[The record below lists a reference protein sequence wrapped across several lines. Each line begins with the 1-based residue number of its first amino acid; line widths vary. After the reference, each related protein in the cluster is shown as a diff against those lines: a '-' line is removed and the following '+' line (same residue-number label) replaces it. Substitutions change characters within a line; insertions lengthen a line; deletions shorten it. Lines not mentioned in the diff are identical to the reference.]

1 MGKNTAKPRPSGR
14 QASSPAPKRTGL
26 WIAVGVAAVVAIAG
40 LVAIVGAGGDDEVTE
55 GSVPADGS
63 VPSGTVAETWPITVT
78 GSPLPPLEDP
88 AADPA
93 VGTPAPGLS
102 GYTFDGTPVEIDPSK
117 GPVMLVFLAHWCE
130 HCNREVPELLKWQA
144 SGAVPEGLQVIG
156 VTTAVSADRPNYPPS
171 EWIVDKG
178 WDWPVL
184 ADSQA
189 VDAATAMG
197 VSGFPFS
204 VIIGTDGTVLARS
217 SGELGQAGIEAFVAD
232 ALGS

>member
-1 MGKNTAKPRPSGR
+1 
-14 QASSPAPKRTGL
+14 
-26 WIAVGVAAVVAIAG
+26 
-40 LVAIVGAGGDDEVTE
+40 
-55 GSVPADGS
+55 
-63 VPSGTVAETWPITVT
+63 
-78 GSPLPPLEDP
+78 
-88 AADPA
+88 
-93 VGTPAPGLS
+93 
-102 GYTFDGTPVEIDPSK
+102 
-117 GPVMLVFLAHWCE
+117 
-130 HCNREVPELLKWQA
+130 LKWQA

>member
-1 MGKNTAKPRPSGR
+1 MGKNTSKPRPAGR
-14 QASSPAPKRTGL
+14 QSQAPAQKRTGL
-26 WIAVGVAAVVAIAG
+26 WIFVGVAVVVLVAG
-40 LVAIVGAGGDDEVTE
+40 LIAIVGAGGDGEVSE
-55 GSVPADGS
+55 GTVPADGS
-63 VPSGTVAETWPITVT
+63 VPSGTIAETWPITVSGT
-78 GSPLPPLEDP
+78 PLPPLEDP
-88 AADPA
+88 ATDPA
-93 VGTPAPGLS
+93 IGTVAPALS

-130 HCNREVPELLKWQA
+130 HCNREVPELLKWEA
-144 SGAVPEGLQVIG
+144 SGQIPEGLQVIG

-184 ADSQA
+184 ADSQS

-204 VIIGTDGTVLARS
+204 VIIDTDGTVLARS
-217 SGELGQAGIEAFVAD
+217 SGELGQAGIQAFVDA
-232 ALGS
+232 ALGG